1 MGIHLGKPLSS
12 SKQTPMPMKSYLRI
26 HHVKSGASSPTAQP
40 TVLLVVTRF
49 VWIFDIFPKLS
60 KDQKGV
66 SSLRRDLRSL
76 LQTHRFGENCDFPP
90 EAGVSWCDLWS
101 RFYSPVRSD
110 ASERDSY
117 AKECWS
123 HPGERSVV
131 EIGLCFLIYFFEG
144 VPKNRVAGQG
154 MEKHVWYVLFQYVN
168 VYTYFLLVCLN
179 TFALCEKYQIQCSD
193 PHDRT
198 ISQVELPN

>member
-1 MGIHLGKPLSS
+1 MWSLEL
-12 SKQTPMPMKSYLRI
+12 Q
-26 HHVKSGASSPTAQP
+26 SPTAQP
-40 TVLLVVTRF
+40 TVLLVVARF

-101 RFYSPVRSD
+101 RSKLPVRSD

-131 EIGLCFLIYFFEG
+131 EIGLCFLIYFLRGYQKIELLAKEWKKTCVYDMYYF
-144 VPKNRVAGQG
+144 NTW
-154 MEKHVWYVLFQYVN
+154 MYIHIFCLFV
-168 VYTYFLLVCLN
+168 
-179 TFALCEKYQIQCSD
+179 
-193 PHDRT
+193 
-198 ISQVELPN
+198 